1 LPEALINDCRVGSQP
16 LSRSDAVQF
25 CTALVLS
32 SNCREDEMSK
42 MEINDDVES
51 GEFTDALS
59 DEALDREEAGK
70 ACCSMGNF
78 VVPVADR

>member
-1 LPEALINDCRVGSQP
+1 
-16 LSRSDAVQF
+16 
-25 CTALVLS
+25 
-32 SNCREDEMSK
+32 MSK